1 MQRRKEER
9 LRLHS
14 VRIKS
19 RNENIP
25 VKVNVVAHSVAVIA
39 LRPACYYMH
48 HLSCKEPV
56 RIRQHPGGDP

>member
-25 VKVNVVAHSVAVIA
+25 VKVNVVAHSVAVKTFRSA
-39 LRPACYYMH
+39 RNYMH
-48 HLSCKEPV
+48 HLPCKELI
-56 RIRQHPGGDP
+56 RIRESLR